1 MRTQTVAPMQ
11 SGSREKGGIAAWASV
26 TLCENEITMSARAM
40 VLAVFFGLF
49 VCFFDSLLRD

>member
-40 VLAVFFGLF
+40 FLAFFLA
-49 VCFFDSLLRD
+49 CLWFFDSLLRD